1 MNTLYLNPVVSLYAN
16 DNDAMIPEIWANMG
30 LAILEENMVAAA
42 LVDRDFSPEVAQ
54 FGDVVNTRRPG
65 QFKIRR
71 KGDNDP
77 VVGQDAITN
86 NVRVPLDQHFYT
98 NFTIKDGEASK
109 SFQDLVDIHLL
120 PGMQNIA
127 RAVDRAILGRVH
139 GYLANTVGL
148 LDGLTGANSR
158 DTMLAA
164 REKLNENKAFFNSR
178 NLVVTPV
185 SETAMLKASNDLFL
199 AANKRGDDGTAL
211 NEASLGRLL
220 GFDVW
225 MDQNTPY
232 ARKVDLDVVDGV
244 TDAAYSAGYAAAVD
258 VTVTGYNTQIGEYVV
273 VAGDQQPTYATA
285 VTQST
290 GDTDTITLNQA
301 LVNNVASGAVVTV
314 YKAAQINN
322 AAGYAAGENKAI
334 LIDSYTSGKY
344 PRVGQ
349 LLSIGTGAS
358 RRDYTIIESEDAGA
372 SGRSVLLDRPLEL
385 AVSDDDP
392 VFPGPSGSLNW
403 AFHREALALVTRPLA
418 LPASDM
424 GVRSQV
430 AVHNDVSMR
439 VTMQYD
445 ISQQG
450 TVVTLDIL
458 AGVAV
463 LDTNLGVVM
472 LG

>member
-1 MNTLYLNPVVSLYAN
+1 MTTLYLNPVVSLYAN

-42 LVDRDFSPEVAQ
+42 LVHRDFSPEVAQ

-127 RAVDRAILGRVH
+127 RAIDRAILGRVH
-139 GYLANTVGL
+139 GFLANTVGQL
-148 LDGLTGANSR
+148 GGLTGANAR
-158 DTMLAA
+158 DVMLAA
-164 REKLNENKAFFNSR
+164 REKLNENKAFFNGR
-178 NLVVTPV
+178 HLVVSPA
-185 SETAMLKASNDLFL
+185 SETSLLKANNDLFL
-199 AANKRGDDGTAL
+199 GADKRGDDGTAL
-211 NEASLGRLL
+211 REASLGRLL

-225 MDQNTPY
+225 MDQNVSSVR
-232 ARKVDLDVVDGV
+232 AVDLDTVEGV
-244 TDAAYSAGYAAAVD
+244 TDSAYSAGEAGSLD
-258 VTVTGYNTQIGEYVV
+258 VTVTGYNTVVGEYVV
-273 VAGDQQPTYATA
+273 VEGDQQPTFATA
-285 VTQST
+285 AVQAA
-290 GDTDTITLNQA
+290 GDTDEVTLNQA
-301 LVNNVASGAVVTV
+301 LVYDVASGAAVTV
-314 YKAAQINN
+314 YKSAAANG
-322 AAGYAAGENKAI
+322 AYAAGENKAI
-334 LIDSYTSGKY
+334 YVDGYTAGKY

-349 LLSIGTGAS
+349 LLAIGTGAS
-358 RRDYTIIESEDAGA
+358 RRVYTIIESEDAGA
-372 SGRSVLLDRPLEL
+372 NGRAVLLDRPLEL
-385 AVSDDDP
+385 AVANDDP
-392 VFPGPSGSLNW
+392 VFPGPAGSLNW
-403 AFHREALALVTRPLA
+403 AFHREALALVSRPLA

-424 GVRSQV
+424 GVRAQV

-445 ISQQG
+445 IAQQG
-450 TVVTLDIL
+450 TVVTLDLL

-463 LDTNLGVVM
+463 LDTDLGCVV